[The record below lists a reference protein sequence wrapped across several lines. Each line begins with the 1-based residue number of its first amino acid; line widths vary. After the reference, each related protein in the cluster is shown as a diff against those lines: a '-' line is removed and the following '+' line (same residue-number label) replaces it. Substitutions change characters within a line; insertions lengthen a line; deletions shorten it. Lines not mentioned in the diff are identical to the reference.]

1 MVVST
6 ERKENAVSPVVGVML
21 MIVVVV
27 IIAAAVSGF
36 GMGMI
41 SSTESAP
48 TVQLG
53 YVGVMT
59 EDLGEVGKI
68 GLVFENL
75 GGETIRLDEISLN
88 LKESGI
94 SNVTDSQGNVVATTK
109 GHEAAISYRDLP
121 SETIIDNG
129 PTAVTA
135 VLEYSKNDKEYKD
148 YRFAKLPAR
157 SAGVGK
163 IEETAKIVRSA
174 SNLIIEPGQKF
185 IVLADKYSIKNGA
198 KFGSVY
204 YVAERGNAANPY
216 SSGWFEVSS
225 KTTYSI
231 VDDASG
237 SIISTGNL
245 VGSVI

>member
-1 MVVST
+1 MVKT
-6 ERKENAVSPVVGVML
+6 IRTNENAVSPVVGVML
-21 MIVVVV
+21 MLVVTI
-27 IIAAAVSGF
+27 IIAAVVSGF
-36 GMGMI
+36 GMGML
-41 SSTESAP
+41 SDTKSAP
-48 TVQLG
+48 AVQIG
-53 YVGVMT
+53 YAGVMAG
-59 EDLGEVGKI
+59 DMGESGKI

-75 GGETIRLDEISLN
+75 GGDTIRLDEISLN
-88 LKESGI
+88 LRESGI
-94 SNVTDSQGNVVATTK
+94 SNVTDSSGVVIGTSK
-109 GHEAAISYRDLP
+109 GHEAAVSYRDLP
-121 SETIIDNG
+121 SESIIDDG
-129 PTAVTA
+129 PTATTA
-135 VLEYSKNDKEYKD
+135 VLEHSEKKEYKN

-157 SAGVGK
+157 SAGVGE
-163 IEETAKIVRSA
+163 IGETSVIVRSA

-185 IVLADKYSIKNGA
+185 IVLADKYSVEDGD

>member
-1 MVVST
+1 MVKT
-6 ERKENAVSPVVGVML
+6 IQRNENAVSPVVGVML
-21 MIVVVV
+21 MLVVTI
-27 IIAAAVSGF
+27 IIAAVVSGF
-36 GMGMI
+36 GMGML
-41 SSTESAP
+41 SETKSAP
-48 TVQLG
+48 VVQIG
-53 YVGVMT
+53 YAGVMAGN
-59 EDLGEVGKI
+59 LGEAGKM

-75 GGETIRLDEISLN
+75 GGDTIRLDEISLN
-88 LKESGI
+88 LRESGI
-94 SNVTDSQGNVVATTK
+94 SNVTDSSGVVIGTTK
-109 GHEAAISYRDLP
+109 GHEAVVSYRDLP
-121 SETIIDNG
+121 SETIIAEGANA
-129 PTAVTA
+129 TTA
-135 VLEYSKNDKEYKD
+135 VLSSTYSS
-148 YRFAKLPAR
+148 YRFAKSPAR

-163 IEETAKIVRSA
+163 IDDSERVVKSA

-185 IVLADKYSIKNGA
+185 IVLADKYSVEVGD